1 MTGSHSHGQGHE
13 TAFAQLVA
21 DQLGIPMTDIEI
33 VHGDTGKVPFGMGTY
48 GSRSLSVGGS
58 AIVTSANKLRDKMMK
73 IAAHQLEAAVD
84 DIVYDTD
91 NGKLHVKGS
100 PNKSKSVFDV
110 SLAAYTGHNLPDG
123 MEPGLEETSFY
134 DPANFTFPSSAHA
147 VYIEIDKDTG
157 EPTIEKYFAVED
169 VGNVVN
175 PMIVEGQVQGGIVQ
189 GIGQALYEDAAYD
202 ENGQMAATFMDY
214 AMPKAAFFP
223 MIVSS
228 RTVTPSPHNPLG
240 AKGAGEM
247 GTITSTVAVS
257 NAVHDA
263 LAPLGIEHIDL
274 PHTAPRLWKAINKK

>member
-1 MTGSHSHGQGHE
+1 
-13 TAFAQLVA
+13 
-21 DQLGIPMTDIEI
+21 
-33 VHGDTGKVPFGMGTY
+33 
-48 GSRSLSVGGS
+48 
-58 AIVTSANKLRDKMMK
+58 
-73 IAAHQLEAAVD
+73 
-84 DIVYDTD
+84 
-91 NGKLHVKGS
+91 
-100 PNKSKSVFDV
+100 
-110 SLAAYTGHNLPDG
+110 

-134 DPANFTFPSSAHA
+134 DPANFTFPSSAHV
-147 VYIEIDKDTG
+147 VYVEIDKDTG
-157 EPTIEKYFAVED
+157 TSTIENYFAVED

-189 GIGQALYEDAAYD
+189 GVGQALYEDAAYN

-214 AMPKAAFFP
+214 AMPKAMFFP

-263 LAPLGIEHIDL
+263 LAPLGIEHVDL
-274 PHTAPRLWKAINKK
+274 PLTPQRVWRAINKK